1 MSNYGIQ
8 MPDGVRIEDAST
20 TFARFI
26 IQPLERGFGVTV
38 GNALR
43 RVLLSSLQGTAVTSV
58 RFDGVQHEFSTIP
71 GVTEDVSDIIL
82 NLKGVRFRPKEFAG
96 GAVHLRVKG
105 PGTWTAGD
113 LGAASSEYTV
123 LNPGHHIATLADNV
137 DFSVELRVETGRGYV
152 REIDNKRV
160 DDPIG
165 VIAMDAV
172 FSPIKKVRT
181 TVKPTRVGQR
191 VDYESLEVEVATD
204 GSVYPQDAMTQAA
217 TILRD
222 HVNLF
227 IDMDVSY
234 VVPVQQT
241 DVDLNTQRMR
251 EMLNQSVDELELS
264 VRAANCL
271 KAANIRTIG
280 DLVSRDESAMLKFRN
295 FGRKSLQELVNVLE
309 DRGLNFG
316 MDVVSL
322 QEGDDLL

>member
-1 MSNYGIQ
+1 M
-8 MPDGVRIEDAST
+8 D
-20 TFARFI
+20 F
-26 IQPLERGFGVTV
+26 
-38 GNALR
+38 
-43 RVLLSSLQGTAVTSV
+43 
-58 RFDGVQHEFSTIP
+58 
-71 GVTEDVSDIIL
+71 
-82 NLKGVRFRPKEFAG
+82 
-96 GAVHLRVKG
+96 
-105 PGTWTAGD
+105 
-113 LGAASSEYTV
+113 
-123 LNPGHHIATLADNV
+123 NV
-137 DFSVELRVETGRGYV
+137 EVRVETGRGYI
-152 REIDNKRV
+152 REVDNKRA

-165 VIAMDAV
+165 VITMDAV
-172 FSPIKKVRT
+172 FSPILKVRT

-191 VDYESLEVEVATD
+191 VDYERLEVEVATD

-234 VVPVQQT
+234 IVPVQQRS
-241 DVDLNTQRMR
+241 VDLDAQRMH

-271 KAANIRTIG
+271 KAANIRTIR

-316 MDVVSL
+316 MDVVNL
-322 QEGDDLL
+322 QEDADLL